1 MVILMFA
8 LLFGLLGLGMPVA
21 FTIMVSSFV
30 YFFFADDVPTGI
42 FIQRLVSGLDSF
54 PLLAVPFF
62 VLTGTAMS
70 RGGIASRIFGLAD
83 ALVGHMKGALGQIN
97 VVNSLFIGG
106 MCGSANADAAID
118 SKTLVPVMVRHGYS
132 RGFAGA
138 ITATSGVI
146 APIIPPGIG
155 LVIFG
160 LVANVSI
167 GKLFIGG
174 VVPGLLMSLALMAVV
189 AIISRRRSYG
199 GLRAHRMPL
208 RQVLHY
214 ARDSSWALMMPV
226 LLIVGLRIGIFTPT
240 ELGAIAALYS
250 LIVGIFIYKEIKLK
264 EVISVLV
271 EAVLSSGVIMLIL
284 GAATG
289 LSYVITW
296 ERIPQM
302 IVEYLTTLSDNP
314 YLILLILNVALLV
327 MGTMIEGTSL
337 LIILTPILMPL
348 LLQLGVSPIHFGIV
362 MVVNLTIGAVTPPV
376 GTILYTVCSITGT
389 PVGEFTKEVI
399 PFVGALI
406 LVLLLITYVPWIVLL
421 LPNFIM
427 GP

>member
-1 MVILMFA
+1 
-8 LLFGLLGLGMPVA
+8 
-21 FTIMVSSFV
+21 
-30 YFFFADDVPTGI
+30 
-42 FIQRLVSGLDSF
+42 
-54 PLLAVPFF
+54 
-62 VLTGTAMS
+62 
-70 RGGIASRIFGLAD
+70 
-83 ALVGHMKGALGQIN
+83 
-97 VVNSLFIGG
+97 
-106 MCGSANADAAID
+106 
-118 SKTLVPVMVRHGYS
+118 
-132 RGFAGA
+132 
-138 ITATSGVI
+138 
-146 APIIPPGIG
+146 
-155 LVIFG
+155 
-160 LVANVSI
+160 
-167 GKLFIGG
+167 
-174 VVPGLLMSLALMAVV
+174 
-189 AIISRRRSYG
+189 
-199 GLRAHRMPL
+199 MPL

-214 ARDSSWALMMPV
+214 ARGSSWALMMPV

-250 LIVGIFIYKEIKLK
+250 LIVGIFIYKEIKLN

-314 YLILLILNVALLV
+314 YLILLILNVALLI

-348 LLQLGVSPIHFGIV
+348 LLKLGVDPVHFGIV

-406 LVLLLITYVPWIVLL
+406 LVLLLITYVPWIVLF
-421 LPNFIM
+421 LPNLIM

>member
-1 MVILMFA
+1 MVELMFA
-8 LLFGLLGLGMPVA
+8 LLIGFLGLGMPVA
-21 FTIMVSSFV
+21 FTIMISSFI
-30 YFFFADDVPTGI
+30 YFLFMDSVPLGI

-70 RGGIASRIFGLAD
+70 RGGIAHRIFGLAD
-83 ALVGHMKGALGQIN
+83 ALVGHMKGGLGQIN
-97 VVNSLFIGG
+97 VVQSLFIGG

-118 SKTLVPVMVRHGYS
+118 AKTIVPVMVKHGYG
-132 RGFAGA
+132 RGFSSA
-138 ITATSGVI
+138 ITATSAVI

-174 VVPGLLMSLALMAVV
+174 IVPGLLISAALMFTVAYISRQRNYGGIRSKRTSLAKVM
-189 AIISRRRSYG
+189 I
-199 GLRAHRMPL
+199 
-208 RQVLHY
+208 Y
-214 ARDSSWALMMPV
+214 AKDSFWALMMPV
-226 LLIVGLRIGIFTPT
+226 ILIVGLRMGVFTPT
-240 ELGAIAALYS
+240 ELGAVAALYS
-250 LIVGIFIYKEIKLK
+250 LFVGVVIYKEIKL
-264 EVISVLV
+264 SDLRGLFV
-271 EAVLSSGVIMLIL
+271 EAALTSGVVMLIL

-296 ERIPQM
+296 EQIPQQ
-302 IVEYLTTLSDNP
+302 IFEFLATLSDNK
-314 YLILLILNVALLV
+314 YLLLLIINFALLI

-348 LLQLGVSPIHFGIV
+348 VNQLGINPVQFGVV

-376 GTILYTVCSITGT
+376 GTILYTVCSITGS
-389 PVGEFTKEVI
+389 PVGEFTKEVL

-406 LVLLLITYVPWIVLL
+406 FVLLLITYVPWLVIFLPDLL
-421 LPNFIM
+421 M
-427 GP
+427 G